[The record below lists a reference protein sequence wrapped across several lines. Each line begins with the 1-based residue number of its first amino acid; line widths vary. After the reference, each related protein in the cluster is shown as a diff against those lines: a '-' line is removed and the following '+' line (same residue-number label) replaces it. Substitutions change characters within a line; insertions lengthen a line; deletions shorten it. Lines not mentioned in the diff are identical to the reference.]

1 MWPWRRTPPEP
12 VPAPLSAPEPV
23 AAPLRRDAWRSLPV
37 IQRTIGDHPL
47 VDPPGR
53 FGASL
58 GSWQDPSYLAPLGHA
73 VGPDEPAGLIG
84 ELAVPV
90 GEPRVRDESPPDL
103 PVATPPPTDPP
114 RRGLAAVLQRLI
126 GTQPPAPP
134 PAPPTTAPSPRPEP
148 VPVSV
153 SPGESVPPSEPGPTS
168 EPGTS
173 GEPMPVQRTAAPLT
187 AAPETAAPQT
197 AAPGTAAP
205 PPAVAQRA
213 TAPGSSPV
221 PARSEVS
228 LPTRPLPGGTGAETP
243 TPRAVQRLAD
253 SAPVVP
259 DPPATSSP
267 PPAEPPTMPPSY
279 DEPDEQ
285 PAMAEEPSPA
295 SAADP
300 PAEAPESAPTLGSDS
315 VTESVP
321 TLGHEAA
328 AGQRAV
334 GPASQATE
342 SLTPGEADPPPAGSG
357 PGRADR

>member
-23 AAPLRRDAWRSLPV
+23 AAPVRRDAWRSLPV

-103 PVATPPPTDPP
+103 PVATPPPAHP
-114 RRGLAAVLQRLI
+114 
-126 GTQPPAPP
+126 
-134 PAPPTTAPSPRPEP
+134 
-148 VPVSV
+148 
-153 SPGESVPPSEPGPTS
+153 
-168 EPGTS
+168 
-173 GEPMPVQRTAAPLT
+173 
-187 AAPETAAPQT
+187 
-197 AAPGTAAP
+197 
-205 PPAVAQRA
+205 
-213 TAPGSSPV
+213 
-221 PARSEVS
+221 
-228 LPTRPLPGGTGAETP
+228 PTRPLPGGTGAETP

-253 SAPVVP
+253 SAPVVA

-267 PPAEPPTMPPSY
+267 PPAEPPTTPPSY

-300 PAEAPESAPTLGSDS
+300 PAEAPESAPTL
-315 VTESVP
+315 
-321 TLGHEAA
+321 
-328 AGQRAV
+328 
-334 GPASQATE
+334 
-342 SLTPGEADPPPAGSG
+342 
-357 PGRADR
+357 